1 MTVQELYDLTRKEG
15 HDPRRV
21 EIFLAEGL
29 AAKGFQPKA
38 DPVAEVAFQG
48 HAEGRRGW
56 RGAYLVLEGA
66 IHL

>member
-15 HDPRRV
+15 HDPSRV
-21 EIFLAEGL
+21 EIFLGEGLPAEGV
-29 AAKGFQPKA
+29 QPKA

-48 HAEGRRGW
+48 HPEGQRGW